1 MQVEDVEKKLR
12 LRPFRPF
19 RVYLT
24 DGSTYDV
31 RHPELMML
39 GRRMA
44 MIGLAHDPAQIVFD
58 RSVDIDLFHI
68 VRIEFIEAPAGPNG
82 QAGAGATALP

>member
-1 MQVEDVEKKLR
+1 MQLEDVEKKLR

-19 RVYLT
+19 RVYLS
-24 DGSTYDV
+24 DGSVYDV

-44 MIGLAHDPAQIVFD
+44 MIGLAHDPR
-58 RSVDIDLFHI
+58 RSCSTGAWTSTCFTSSAWNSS
-68 VRIEFIEAPAGPNG
+68 RRRSGRTGRGRGPSRSS
-82 QAGAGATALP
+82 